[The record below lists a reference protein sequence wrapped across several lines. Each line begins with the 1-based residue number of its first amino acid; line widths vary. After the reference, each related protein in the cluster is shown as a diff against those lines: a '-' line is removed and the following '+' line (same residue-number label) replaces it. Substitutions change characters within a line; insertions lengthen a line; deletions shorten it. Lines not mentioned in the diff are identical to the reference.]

1 MARLWVYSYKLW
13 CGHSPQHRYHCSSN
27 LLSMKHHWN
36 GVGGENPSAIHQHC
50 AMYMCLT
57 FLFEIFPDLP
67 GLEPGH
73 AISNISAD
81 IAEGV
86 RASGEKVAPGDGAGS
101 KLGLAKPHGPK
112 HISGYM
118 QQWVLLDMFT
128 VHGWELWIQTN
139 LLQELATML
148 FFWYALSTSFR
159 GMRNRN
165 RHSLKLEGLLPCYA
179 CSLQKIIFPLP
190 LGNKHSKVEI
200 VREPLR
206 FFSFIIQEAGAIRIS
221 FLCGD
226 A

>member
-1 MARLWVYSYKLW
+1 MWPQSSASVSLQLQPVEHEAPLKWGRWWKSQRDPPTLCDVYVFDFSF
-13 CGHSPQHRYHCSSN
+13 RN
-27 LLSMKHHWN
+27 
-36 GVGGENPSAIHQHC
+36 I
-50 AMYMCLT
+50 
-57 FLFEIFPDLP
+57 P
-67 GLEPGH
+67 GLARPWARTCHKQHKRRHCG
-73 AISNISAD
+73 
-81 IAEGV
+81 
-86 RASGEKVAPGDGAGS
+86 RCSGLRWKVAPGDGAGS
-101 KLGLAKPHGPK
+101 KLGLVKPHGPK

-179 CSLQKIIFPLP
+179 CSLQKIIFPIP